1 MINIAIDGLSGSGKG
16 ELAKGLSKNFNLKH
30 LDTGAIFRTM
40 GIIFWKKKIS
50 DPTEGQVESIL
61 NDAKIEINFDTSSQR
76 MFLNGEDV
84 TPFLREEEV
93 SKLASK
99 VSAFSYAREKYLSV
113 VGEFAN
119 HYDCVIDGRDITSI
133 VLPDADVKIYLTA
146 DEKTRA
152 ERRYKENLERKIE
165 DLYKNIMMEDELQRY
180 RIEVHGLKSSAAA
193 VGALLLSKLAR
204 LQELA
209 VIDKDYETIN
219 ALHPILMNQIRKT
232 IMITILWKYFQF
244 AIYL

>member
-50 DPTEGQVESIL
+50 DPTAGEVETIL
-61 NDAKIEINFDTSSQR
+61 SDAKIEINFDTNSQR

-113 VGEFAN
+113 VGEFSN
-119 HYDCVIDGRDITSI
+119 NYDCVIDGRDITSI
-133 VLPDADVKIYLTA
+133 VLPNADVKFYLTA
-146 DEKTRA
+146 DEVTRA
-152 ERRYKENLERKIE
+152 ERRYKENVE
-165 DLYKNIMMEDELQRY
+165 KNISCTFE
-180 RIEVHGLKSSAAA
+180 EV
-193 VGALLLSKLAR
+193 LSN
-204 LQELA
+204 LQERDYRDTHRDVAPLIIVDDA
-209 VIDKDYETIN
+209 VVIDNTNLSIEETIETCSK
-219 ALHPILMNQIRKT
+219 IIREKLE
-232 IMITILWKYFQF
+232 IQNK
-244 AIYL
+244 A